1 MAEEPNR
8 KACVLLGLTA
18 LLTKYLSKFK
28 IQKQVE
34 KNYEKN
40 YKISQQRFS
49 QQTQKGNVLHTTYT
63 KPVKGSTD
71 GHE

>member
-1 MAEEPNR
+1 MRIIGVDSIAD
-8 KACVLLGLTA
+8 KISV
-18 LLTKYLSKFK
+18 K
-28 IQKQVE
+28 IQNSKQVE

>member
-1 MAEEPNR
+1 MRIIGVDSIAD
-8 KACVLLGLTA
+8 KISV
-18 LLTKYLSKFK
+18 K
-28 IQKQVE
+28 IQNSQKTIE
-34 KNYEKN
+34 NNYEKN